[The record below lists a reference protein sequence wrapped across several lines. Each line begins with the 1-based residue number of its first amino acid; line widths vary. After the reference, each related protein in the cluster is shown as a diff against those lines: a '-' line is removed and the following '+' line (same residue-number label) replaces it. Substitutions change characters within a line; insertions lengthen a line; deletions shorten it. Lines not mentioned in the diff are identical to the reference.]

1 MINKY
6 FIQLKK
12 TKKQI
17 KEKLVKYFINPIH
30 HIYNHFYNY
39 VYHTKHSTNDSEPF
53 FKYLNQNYD
62 DTDNVAFSD
71 SDSPVSNNDINDDT
85 ISNEDDEVDISF
97 DD

>member
-12 TKKQI
+12 TNKQI

-39 VYHTKHSTNDSEPF
+39 VYNTKHSTKDSEPF

-62 DTDNVAFSD
+62 DNDNVFSD
-71 SDSPVSNNDINDDT
+71 SESPVSNNDMNDDT